1 MVMKSKRTVR
11 LLSLIMVLGMMLT
24 SLPVAGVTA
33 DDFTSQI
40 PTKETAGATF
50 RLGVISD
57 SHLDPEVAETKLTA
71 KNMTLALQTMQ
82 TLGVDA
88 LAMNGDMVYAPS
100 GAVPSNLYSAL
111 KGFIET
117 NGTFTLAGEMNADEV
132 TFDADTTGGK
142 KPIIYSMGNHEFPL
156 NASVSTASTL
166 VTESKERF
174 ATETGRQPSHVMKI
188 NGYTFIVGEP
198 ADYLLDY
205 KTTAEDFV
213 MEQIL
218 EAEKDGTNKPIFYLQ
233 HEAIFGTVIES
244 PSSTSTDK
252 DNTEEFK
259 NFLKAHPRVV
269 VFSGHS
275 HAIIEDPRSI
285 WQDGFTAIATSQI
298 GGGSVSG
305 GSAKNSMGAANTG
318 SQCIMLDMTEKAD
331 ATDVSVYRL
340 NLLTGQVIGT
350 PFTFTIDGTSD
361 NSEPANETFKYTE
374 ARYNAD
380 VSIANFSNEAEITV
394 IRDSRQAFAFKY
406 NTTDVSVT
414 PGDDVEWLQDA
425 YVHAY
430 RVALRNKDKDVI
442 EQNFKVFG
450 DIYEPESSHATS
462 YTVSFS
468 NALNLGTN
476 YEALV
481 YALTPLTAD
490 LSVSALDAKGVK
502 PVSYTFTTAAEL
514 TDSEKASIEANG
526 GINVALNK
534 TVYTAASS
542 SDSKGNLVN
551 GKKSDKVTPGTYA
564 ADSVVTLPSGAT
576 IAGAA
581 NQGEDWFMIDLG
593 RRYNLSQIKVW
604 PSSAA
609 SNGYMM
615 DFAVQVSNVEDFSS
629 KVTLGSFAEDV
640 NNTTPQV
647 FAGDSNAWRYV
658 RLAKTK
664 NTYFTIGELEV
675 YAAVKT
681 AEDLIGPKV
690 MNAVRVNDN
699 AISVSFAHK
708 MDEAS
713 LTASGA
719 MTVVQDDGTVI
730 NPSNVTLTGAEEW
743 DGGYDATLTFAN
755 ALPASGITLKIAG
768 SVGSADGAI
777 FVDELS
783 VPIAGKA
790 LTINKSYSKT
800 REDVNVAL
808 NKTII
813 ASNTG
818 CPTTGTYAASK
829 LVDGGTTT
837 GFVCPPDAYNQDK
850 INLPSGAQADPSTS
864 SANDW
869 YMIDLGRRYA
879 VSEVIVHPVA
889 DKPAA
894 NYWGFVIEA
903 SNDETFANCVPLG
916 EVKANDTTVDG
927 ATAVAFN
934 GDGGAYRYIRLRKT
948 AASYHIYSEIE
959 VLADVTITDVARN
972 KTAEVGE
979 YYNTGASKAVD
990 GDTSTYWR
998 VNGVNTFINNLVV
1011 DLNDEYPVEMAQLY
1025 RQSNLSNYY
1034 NEYTAFDAYGYK
1046 TAAGKPATT
1055 GEPTTAATKLFTSST
1070 GFSSSVVSQY
1080 FDFTPGTYRYLVLSK
1095 AKNKACGLAEFKAFV
1110 VNPVA
1115 YSAVANGDNTIT
1127 ISFTDKMEITTLVAN
1142 NFSIDGITL
1151 SNPVVAGG
1159 WDGGYDVTFDYNG
1172 TIVNGDKLT
1181 ISSKVRNQNGIE
1193 MAADKT
1199 LSIKANIFTIEQNDS
1214 AVTNPVG
1221 NTACD
1226 IIANFIPEADA
1237 SVVLYVAVKTDK
1249 GVLIN
1254 CIPSEPVEVT
1264 AGVKAQVSVANVT
1277 PKAGEKLSFFLW
1289 EHETLKPLFESYTA
1303 PVTAAAE

>member
-33 DDFTSQI
+33 EDFTSQI

-100 GAVPSNLYSAL
+100 GAVPANLYSAL

-117 NGTFTLAGEMNADEV
+117 NGTFTLAGEMNEDEV
-132 TFDADTTGGK
+132 TFEADTTDGK

-156 NASVSTASTL
+156 NASVSTASAL

-174 ATETGRQPSHVMKI
+174 ATETGRKPSHVMKI

-205 KTTAEDFV
+205 KTTAEEFV

-233 HEAIFGTVIES
+233 HEAVFGTVIES

-259 NFLKAHPRVV
+259 NFLKEHPRVV

-305 GSAKNSMGAANTG
+305 GSANYSMGEANTG

-340 NLLTGQVIGT
+340 NLLTGKVIGT
-350 PFTFTIDGTSD
+350 PFNFTINGTFNPD
-361 NSEPANETFKYTE
+361 NETFKYTQE
-374 ARYNAD
+374 RYNAN
-380 VSIANFSNEAEITV
+380 VSIANFNETATITPT
-394 IRDSRQAFAFKY
+394 RESRQSYKFRY
-406 NTTDVSVT
+406 TTDVAVT
-414 PGDDVEWLQDA
+414 AGEDVDWLQDA

-430 RVALRNKDKDVI
+430 RVVLKNKDKNVV
-442 EQNFKVFG
+442 EQNFKIFSDV
-450 DIYEPESSHATS
+450 YEAESSHAAS
-462 YTVSFS
+462 YDVTLP

-476 YEALV
+476 YELAV
-481 YALTPLTAD
+481 YALTPFTTN
-490 LSVSALDAKGVK
+490 LSVSALDALGVE
-502 PVSYTFTTAAEL
+502 PVSYTFETAAEL
-514 TDSEKASIEANG
+514 TDAEKASIAENG

-542 SDSKGNLVN
+542 SDDKNNLVN
-551 GKKSDKVTPGTYA
+551 GKYNDKVTPGTYVA
-564 ADSVVTLPSGAT
+564 GSQISLPSGAT
-576 IAGAA
+576 VSGAA

-593 RRYNLSQIKVW
+593 RRYKLAKVKAW

-615 DFAVQVSNVEDFSS
+615 DFAIQVSNTEDFS
-629 KVTLGSFAEDV
+629 TYTPLGSFTRDV
-640 NNTTPQV
+640 NNKTPQV
-647 FAGDSNAWRYV
+647 FEGDNNAWRYV
-658 RLAKTK
+658 RMAKTK
-664 NTYFTIGELEV
+664 NTYFTIGELEIF
-675 YAAVKT
+675 AEVKT

-690 MNAVRVNDN
+690 MAASRVDDN
-699 AISVSFAHK
+699 TISVSFAHK
-708 MDEAS
+708 MDETS
-713 LTASGA
+713 LKATDALKI
-719 MTVVQDDGTVI
+719 VQNDGTSI
-730 NPSNVTLTGAEEW
+730 TPSAVTLTGADEW

-755 ALPASGITLKIAG
+755 ALPANGLTLKIAG
-768 SVGSADGAI
+768 SVASNDGAT
-777 FVDELS
+777 FVDEVS
-783 VPIAGKA
+783 MPIAGKA
-790 LTINKSYSKT
+790 LTINKSYSTT

-808 NKTII
+808 NKTVI

-818 CPTTGTYAASK
+818 CPTTGNYAVSK
-829 LVDGGTTT
+829 LVDGSTT
-837 GFVCPPDAYNQDK
+837 GFVAPADVYSADK
-850 INLPSGAQADPSTS
+850 VTLPSGAKADPSTS
-864 SANDW
+864 QANDW

-879 VSEVIVHPVA
+879 VTSVVVHPAA

-894 NYWGFVIEA
+894 NYWGFVVEG
-903 SNDETFANCVPLG
+903 SNDETFANSVPLG

-927 ATAVAFN
+927 TTAVTFN
-934 GDGGAYRYIRLRKT
+934 GDGSAYRYIRLRKT
-948 AASYHIYSEIE
+948 ANTYYLYSEIE
-959 VLADVTITDVARN
+959 VFADMTITNVAQG
-972 KTAEVGE
+972 KATEWGDA
-979 YYNTGASKAVD
+979 YSTLTGDKAVD
-990 GDTSTYWR
+990 GKTGDSYSWRLAGVTSSIT
-998 VNGVNTFINNLVV
+998 NLVIN
-1011 DLNDEYPVEMAQLY
+1011 LGAEYPVEMAQMH
-1025 RQSNLSNYY
+1025 RASS
-1034 NEYTAFDAYGYK
+1034 YTDAAFTLFNVYGYSA
-1046 TAAGKPATT
+1046 AAGKPAVTGTPANPTATLFTTT
-1055 GEPTTAATKLFTSST
+1055 GLTTSSKYFNFAQ
-1070 GFSSSVVSQY
+1070 GNYQY
-1080 FDFTPGTYRYLVLSK
+1080 IVLSK
-1095 AKNKACGLAEFKAFV
+1095 PKSKALALAEFKAFV

-1199 LSIKANIFTIEQNDS
+1199 LSIKANIFTIEQNGF
-1214 AVTNPVG
+1214 AVTTPVG

-1226 IIANFIPEADA
+1226 IIANFIPEADT
-1237 SVVLYVAVKTDK
+1237 SVVLYVAVKTDQ

-1254 CIPSEPVEVT
+1254 CIPSETVEVT
-1264 AGVKAQVSVANVT
+1264 AGAKAQVSVANIT

-1289 EHETLKPLFESYTA
+1289 ENETLKPLFESYTA
-1303 PVTAAAE
+1303 PITAAAE